1 MSPFKRAGTPARR
14 KTKWN
19 IVHFIIYFAPVCY
32 KTVNSR
38 PGEKKRLH
46 PPAGKKSTAPGEPR
60 FKRDSV
66 FQGLRGR
73 LSIPGLQSAEQPVQH
88 NHSRRA
94 QHHLGRKLGIG
105 QAVQGEQGV

>member
-14 KTKWN
+14 KIKWN

-38 PGEKKRLH
+38 LGEKKQ
-46 PPAGKKSTAPGEPR
+46 PQPAKNAAPEEPR
-60 FKRDSV
+60 FKRNSV
-66 FQGLRGR
+66 FQRLRGR

-105 QAVQGEQGV
+105 QAVQGKQGV